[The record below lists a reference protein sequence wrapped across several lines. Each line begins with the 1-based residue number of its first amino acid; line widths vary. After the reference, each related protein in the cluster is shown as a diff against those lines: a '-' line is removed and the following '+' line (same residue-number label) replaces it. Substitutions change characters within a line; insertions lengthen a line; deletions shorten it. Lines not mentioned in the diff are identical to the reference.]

1 MKLNT
6 VTMRQSLS
14 CYRIST
20 CLPCSHHLHSFQFIL
35 LSIFY
40 IFFFV
45 CEKVHGP
52 FFNFV
57 SLEAVST
64 GERFSKSVCLFFFY
78 QKLRAEWCWQ
88 GNGQCGFIWND
99 FLRNWKFEP
108 SQNIVSW
115 NWNGLYL
122 FRLNVH
128 SCCLAFHLHYLHY
141 SAFLII

>member
-57 SLEAVST
+57 SLEAAST
-64 GERFSKSVCLFFFY
+64 GEIFQKGLLVYFYASFFFFF
-78 QKLRAEWCWQ
+78 QKLRTEDPSRKVSSFFASHYL
-88 GNGQCGFIWND
+88 NRFFGFHG
-99 FLRNWKFEP
+99 RC
-108 SQNIVSW
+108 Q
-115 NWNGLYL
+115 
-122 FRLNVH
+122 
-128 SCCLAFHLHYLHY
+128 SCCLAHFTFSVELG
-141 SAFLII
+141 ACC

>member
-1 MKLNT
+1 MFYI
-6 VTMRQSLS
+6 LS
-14 CYRIST
+14 FVSREDPKS
-20 CLPCSHHLHSFQFIL
+20 
-35 LSIFY
+35 SIFTFQCVFLMPSIL
-40 IFFFV
+40 IFKGLLVAFLSQAMKILIIGGNLMV
-45 CEKVHGP
+45 
-52 FFNFV
+52 
-57 SLEAVST
+57 
-64 GERFSKSVCLFFFY
+64 
-78 QKLRAEWCWQ
+78 WQ

-122 FRLNVH
+122 FHLNVH